1 MSTIKP
7 SETFRPGAHYAGT
20 GVRGTELGRVQ
31 VHELADMDTRDAW
44 VGKHDHDM
52 SAWRVGELDAR
63 TASTIDDRYDA
74 LPVVCHF

>member
-31 VHELADMDTRDAW
+31 VHE
-44 VGKHDHDM
+44 VGKHDHDT
-52 SAWRVGELDAR
+52 SARRVGEPDAR

-74 LPVVCHF
+74 LPVVCHI